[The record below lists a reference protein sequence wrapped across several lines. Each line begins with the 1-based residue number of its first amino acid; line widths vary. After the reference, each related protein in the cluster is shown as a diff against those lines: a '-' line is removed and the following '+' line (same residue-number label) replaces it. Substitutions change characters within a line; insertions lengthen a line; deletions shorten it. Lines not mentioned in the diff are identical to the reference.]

1 MNKAVTL
8 TVECIP
14 TRGSTRVS
22 FGLACEDR
30 MKATNG
36 LGLPK
41 AFSLSTSEAKG
52 TWVEPYT
59 GI

>member
-8 TVECIP
+8 TVEWIP

-52 TWVEPYT
+52 T
-59 GI
+59 

>member
-8 TVECIP
+8 TGEWIP

-22 FGLACEDR
+22 FGLACEAR

-36 LGLPK
+36 LGLLK
-41 AFSLSTSEAKG
+41 AFFTIFL
-52 TWVEPYT
+52 
-59 GI
+59 